1 MIGIFDSGVGGLT
14 VVKEVK
20 KKLSGYDLLYFGDT
34 ARVPYGNKSDL
45 LIKQYAL
52 EDARFLIEHGAK
64 LIIVACNTASAV
76 ALDYLRSHISM
87 PIFGVIEPAMRA
99 ALENTKNGRV
109 GVIGTR
115 ATVNSGAFQKCL
127 LTLQGPDTRLELQD
141 VQKPAFM
148 RKHVKQNHS
157 TIKKT
162 KLFFEPAP
170 LLVPL
175 IEENYLARPE
185 TARILK
191 HYLQPLKASQIDT
204 LILGCTHYPIIQSLI
219 ETKLKQVKVINS
231 AERVVQELKDFLTQN
246 QSVDRS
252 LSKRRQDRF
261 FVSDLTPHLADIAK
275 QFLGQRINLQPVEL

>member
-127 LTLQGPDTRLELQD
+127 LTLQGLEVSHELQD